1 MGNVLKE
8 LIAICFLLSGCATTS
23 SSGTFTQALAAAEAA
38 DDAVVVT
45 STTLLQAGSITST
58 QAKKILTI
66 TDGVSAAL
74 TLANNAYTAGNLSS
88 ANAQIAAAI
97 AALTTIQTCLTA
109 ASNKQPIDTCLA
121 PITSP

>member
-1 MGNVLKE
+1 MPK
-8 LIAICFLLSGCATTS
+8 FLLVLCLLNGCATTN

-45 STTLLQAGSITST
+45 STTLLQAGTITST

-66 TDGVSAAL
+66 TDAVNAAL
-74 TLANNAYTAGNLSS
+74 TLANNAYTAGNLTS
-88 ANAQIAAAI
+88 ANTQIATAI
-97 AALTTIQTCLTA
+97 AALTGIQTCLTA

>member
-1 MGNVLKE
+1 MPK
-8 LIAICFLLSGCATTS
+8 FLLVLCLLNGCATTS

-74 TLANNAYTAGNLSS
+74 TLANNAYTSGNLSS

-109 ASNKQPIDTCLA
+109 ASNKQPIDSCL
-121 PITSP
+121 TVVSP